1 MSSPSSVAALR
12 KLPAVGLSC
21 RYMRPTCEEKPN
33 CPPQTTRDLLWLF
46 SLPLPVGPLRPF
58 PQAERL
64 VAGGKTAERGWEGT
78 SIDPL
83 LFRVYEPL
91 GDTPKASMGALN
103 SEAVLLKSW
112 LFCEPM
118 PNRNKERVMEK
129 ERVAF
134 LLCQAKGE
142 HSRPMPK
149 ELYPLPQ

>member
-33 CPPQTTRDLLWLF
+33 CPPQTMRDLLWLF

-58 PQAERL
+58 PQAGRL

-91 GDTPKASMGALN
+91 GDTPKASVGALN

-118 PNRNKERVMEK
+118 PNRNKEK
-129 ERVAF
+129 ESYGGEGKSGF
-134 LLCQAKGE
+134 FTLPGKGGT
-142 HSRPMPK
+142 
-149 ELYPLPQ
+149 Q